1 MPHRKKKSFI
11 SKKNAVS
18 FHLVHRSQKD
28 PLAAD
33 EKAPQ
38 HVLLPAVKIE
48 VEKRR
53 EEQRKYGV
61 FFDDDYNYLQHLRE
75 ASQPAE
81 LVSAPRPYRET
92 RPLGF
97 EEEEEEEEEVEEVD
111 EDEQGKEEALTIPA
125 ASIKLPSSVF
135 ASEFEEEVGLLN
147 KAAPISGPRLDMDPD
162 IVAALDEDFDFD
174 DPENI
179 LEDDFVIKA
188 NDVVSADGNTGE
200 DDDDDEWEDTDEGE
214 SGEDDDEQSYDS
226 AGGVSDEDGEAGR
239 RRFMFMDCETKSRF
253 TDYSLTS
260 SVMRRNEQ
268 LTLLDDRF
276 EKFYEQFDDD
286 EIGALDNAELEG
298 YIDPSSTRLEE
309 VIHDYFKQKEKEI
322 QTPEQLGP
330 PELPSLKE
338 EEEEEDEEQEME
350 ILVIEESP
358 EEKWDCETI
367 ISTYS
372 NLYNR
377 PKLIEDP
384 PRQKKQIRVSSK
396 TGIPLDVLPKRG
408 LTAKQVERMERIND
422 SDLPRVSTQPRSR
435 EESTDDRRLRKQ
447 AIKEERKERRM
458 EKKANKVAFKE
469 EKQKQEKEMVSLRA
483 NVQGM
488 KLS

>member
-1 MPHRKKKSFI
+1 MPHRKKKAFI
-11 SKKNAVS
+11 DKKNAVS

-38 HVLLPAVKIE
+38 HVLVPTAKVE
-48 VEKRR
+48 VEKRKQ
-53 EEQRKYGV
+53 EQRKFGV

-75 ASQPAE
+75 SAQTTE
-81 LVSAPRPYRET
+81 LVSAPFFNRDARSKPA
-92 RPLGF
+92 
-97 EEEEEEEEEVEEVD
+97 
-111 EDEQGKEEALTIPA
+111 EDEEDMKEEGVNVPT

-162 IVAALDEDFDFD
+162 IVAALDEDFDYD

-179 LEDDFVIKA
+179 LEDDFIIKA
-188 NDVVSADGNTGE
+188 NDVMGDGMGGDDDD
-200 DDDDDEWEDTDEGE
+200 DDDDDEWEDTDE
-214 SGEDDDEQSYDS
+214 EDDEDEEQDYDS
-226 AGGVSDEDGEAGR
+226 EGGLSEDEEGGR
-239 RRFMFMDCETKSRF
+239 KEFMFADCETKTRF
-253 TDYSLTS
+253 TEYSLTS
-260 SVMRRNEQ
+260 SIMRRNEQ

-298 YIDPSSTRLEE
+298 YIEPDSMRLEE
-309 VIHDYFKQKEKEI
+309 VIKDYFIQKEKEC
-322 QTPEQLGP
+322 QKPDKLGRP
-330 PELPSLKE
+330 DLPSVRE
-338 EEEEEDEEQEME
+338 EDDDEEEDEDDKEVE
-350 ILVIEESP
+350 IETMVIEQPTER
-358 EEKWDCETI
+358 WDCETI

-377 PKLIEDP
+377 PKLIQDP
-384 PRQKKQIRVSSK
+384 PKIRVSNKS
-396 TGIPLDVLPKRG
+396 GIPLDVLPKRG

-422 SDLPRVSTQPRSR
+422 SDLPRAATQPRSR
-435 EESTDDRRLRKQ
+435 EESVEERKARKQ
-447 AIKEERKERRM
+447 AIKMERKERRT
-458 EKKANKVAFKE
+458 EKKANKMAF
-469 EKQKQEKEMVSLRA
+469 KQEKRMQEKQMVNLRA